1 MFQMKSL
8 QLFIALYFSFFHLCR
23 KVLVFL
29 FLKQWQWGTLS
40 YFEASCLP
48 EVAGNDAQFFDP
60 LDHRDLSGKISA
72 LISNENLL
80 VTLSQKGIE
89 RSANF
94 SWKFVSSKLLE
105 ALKSYS
111 CENGPQEKKGL
122 DGKLEKPCKK
132 LAYISPLP
140 PEKSGVAN
148 YSNDLL
154 QSLKK
159 FYEIHLVFITQY
171 KAEERPKILD
181 DFVHVSVDQFK
192 ANVLHLWANFIPFR
206 KLLFSFILFRSIENL
221 PRSCCIA
228 RFLFGWDCL
237 DASR

>member
-1 MFQMKSL
+1 M
-8 QLFIALYFSFFHLCR
+8 
-23 KVLVFL
+23 
-29 FLKQWQWGTLS
+29 
-40 YFEASCLP
+40 
-48 EVAGNDAQFFDP
+48 
-60 LDHRDLSGKISA
+60 
-72 LISNENLL
+72 
-80 VTLSQKGIE
+80 
-89 RSANF
+89 
-94 SWKFVSSKLLE
+94 E

-111 CENGPQEKKGL
+111 CENGPKEKKGL
-122 DGKLEKPCKK
+122 DGKLEMPCKK

-192 ANVLHLWANFIPFR
+192 ASYSTYDRILYHFGNSSFHLSYF
-206 KLLFSFILFRSIENL
+206 
-221 PRSCCIA
+221 
-228 RFLFGWDCL
+228 DY
-237 DASR
+237 